1 MSTKGNGDDVRGRG
15 ASQNS
20 GQAEKQGRAA
30 HVPRRRRNRYAQ
42 SYTGPTYGALDL
54 GTNNCRLLVARP
66 TARGFKVVDAFSRIV
81 RLGEGLSQSKCLSE
95 AAMVRTI
102 EALKVCTEKL
112 ARRNVKRSRLIA
124 TQACRIAHNGP
135 EFIDRIYTETGL
147 RIEVIDQ
154 ETEARLAVAGSA
166 SLIEPDSKRA
176 LIFDIGGGS
185 SELMWLSRTPN
196 NCTIEHWVSL
206 PVGVVTLA
214 EQFDGRDVPLEKF
227 NAMKDVLKPHLDEFA
242 SKIGINESLADH
254 GGHMLGTSGT
264 VTALAG
270 ICMGLQ
276 KYDRNK
282 VDGCWMT
289 DTSIQ
294 QVTDHLMEMNYQD
307 RVASPCIG
315 PERADLVM
323 AGCAILNSIIEKW
336 PCSRV
341 RVADRGLREGI
352 LTSLME
358 SDGHKHAAPR
368 PGNAHYA
375 ELESKSSRQ
384 TAQLRGPDPVYKF
397 MTQGTRKFSK

>member
-1 MSTKGNGDDVRGRG
+1 MSANNNNGEAQGRG
-15 ASQNS
+15 ASNSS
-20 GQAEKQGRAA
+20 GQAGKQGKAARA
-30 HVPRRRRNRYAQ
+30 PRRRRNRFAQ

-81 RLGEGLSQSKCLSE
+81 RLGEGLGQSKYLSE
-95 AAMVRTI
+95 AAMARTI
-102 EALKVCTEKL
+102 EALKICTEKL

-124 TQACRIAHNGP
+124 TEACRVALNGP
-135 EFIDRIYTETGL
+135 EFIERIYTQTGL
-147 RIEVIDQ
+147 RIEIIDQ

-166 SLIEPDSKRA
+166 SLIEPDSRRA
-176 LIFDIGGGS
+176 LVFDIGGGS
-185 SELMWLSRTPN
+185 SELMWLNRTPSECN
-196 NCTIEHWVSL
+196 IQHWVSL

-214 EQFDGRDVPLEKF
+214 EQFDGRDVPPEKF
-227 NAMKDVLKPHLDEFA
+227 QAMKDVLKPHLNEFA
-242 SKIGINESLADH
+242 SKIGINESLTAH

-264 VTALAG
+264 VTTLAG

-282 VDGCWMT
+282 VDGCWLT
-289 DTSIQ
+289 NKGIQ
-294 QVTDHLMEMNYQD
+294 QVTDHLMQMTYQD

-323 AGCAILNSIIEKW
+323 AGCAILSSIMEKW

-375 ELESKSSRQ
+375 DIDSVKNNRLNTK
-384 TAQLRGPDPVYKF
+384 GPGK
-397 MTQGTRKFSK
+397 TNE

>member
-1 MSTKGNGDDVRGRG
+1 MSAKGNNGEGSRRGTSNNS
-15 ASQNS
+15 SQA
-20 GQAEKQGRAA
+20 GKQGKAA

-81 RLGEGLSQSKCLSE
+81 RLGEGLGQSKVLSE
-95 AAMVRTI
+95 AAMARTI
-102 EALKVCTEKL
+102 EALKICTEKL

-124 TQACRIAHNGP
+124 TEACRVALNGP
-135 EFIDRIYTETGL
+135 EFIERIYTQTGL
-147 RIEVIDQ
+147 RIEIIDQ

-166 SLIEPDSKRA
+166 SLIEPDSRRA
-176 LIFDIGGGS
+176 LVFDIGGGS
-185 SELMWLSRTPN
+185 SELMWLNRTPN
-196 NCTIEHWVSL
+196 ECNIQHWVSL

-214 EQFDGRDVPLEKF
+214 EQFDGRDVPPEKF
-227 NAMKDVLKPHLDEFA
+227 QAMKDVLKPYLNEFA
-242 SKIGINESLADH
+242 SKIGINESLKAH

-264 VTALAG
+264 VTTLAG

-282 VDGCWMT
+282 VDGCWLT
-289 DTSIQ
+289 NKGIQ
-294 QVTDHLMEMNYQD
+294 QVTDHLMQMTYQD
-307 RVASPCIG
+307 RVESPCIG

-323 AGCAILNSIIEKW
+323 AGCAILSSIMEKW

-375 ELESKSSRQ
+375 DIDSVKNNRLNTKGSGKTNE
-384 TAQLRGPDPVYKF
+384 
-397 MTQGTRKFSK
+397 

>member
-1 MSTKGNGDDVRGRG
+1 
-15 ASQNS
+15 
-20 GQAEKQGRAA
+20 
-30 HVPRRRRNRYAQ
+30 
-42 SYTGPTYGALDL
+42 
-54 GTNNCRLLVARP
+54 
-66 TARGFKVVDAFSRIV
+66 
-81 RLGEGLSQSKCLSE
+81 
-95 AAMVRTI
+95 
-102 EALKVCTEKL
+102 
-112 ARRNVKRSRLIA
+112 
-124 TQACRIAHNGP
+124 
-135 EFIDRIYTETGL
+135 
-147 RIEVIDQ
+147 
-154 ETEARLAVAGSA
+154 
-166 SLIEPDSKRA
+166 
-176 LIFDIGGGS
+176 
-185 SELMWLSRTPN
+185 
-196 NCTIEHWVSL
+196 
-206 PVGVVTLA
+206 VVTLA

-264 VTALAG
+264 VTTLAG

-375 ELESKSSRQ
+375 ELESKSPGKR
-384 TAQLRGPDPVYKF
+384 PN
-397 MTQGTRKFSK
+397 

>member
-1 MSTKGNGDDVRGRG
+1 MSAKGDRGDMRGRG
-15 ASQNS
+15 TSQNS

-30 HVPRRRRNRYAQ
+30 DVPRRRRNRFGQ
-42 SYTGPTYGALDL
+42 TYTGPTYGALDL

-66 TARGFKVVDAFSRIV
+66 TACGFKVVDAFSRIV

-124 TQACRIAHNGP
+124 TQACRVAHNGQ
-135 EFIDRIYTETGL
+135 EFIDRVYTETGL

-196 NCTIEHWVSL
+196 DCNIEHWVSL

-214 EQFDGRDVPLEKF
+214 EQFDGRDVPLKKF
-227 NAMKDVLKPHLDEFA
+227 NAMKDVLKPHLHEFA
-242 SKIGINESLADH
+242 SKIGFDESLVAHD
-254 GGHMLGTSGT
+254 GHMLGTSGT
-264 VTALAG
+264 VTTLAG

-282 VDGCWMT
+282 VDGCWLT

-375 ELESKSSRQ
+375 ELDKKHPSDQSNK
-384 TAQLRGPDPVYKF
+384 
-397 MTQGTRKFSK
+397 TQENPTNDR